1 MTTVNVRGVSTP
13 FDEQGQPLP
22 RRSNLWAV
30 RVGFWFGRGH
40 SATSVAAIV
49 GEGTS
54 AGTVA
59 GQVRRAGL
67 LEDAYRGTVIPFELP
82 SWQRNIIAE
91 QATRRGLS
99 MQQIIHQVLES
110 TLVLDD
116 LYNAVTDGRYDDAR
130 LSAKMRRDIAER
142 LV

>member
-1 MTTVNVRGVSTP
+1 MTLVRGVEFQHKDNGDFS
-13 FDEQGQPLP
+13 P

-30 RVGFWFGRGH
+30 RIGFWFGRGY
-40 SATSVAAIV
+40 SPKAVAQIV

-67 LEDAYRGTVIPFELP
+67 LEDAYRGAVIPIELP
-82 SWQRNIIAE
+82 AWQRNIIAE
-91 QATRRGLS
+91 QAARRGMTL
-99 MQQIIHQVLES
+99 QQIIHQVVES

-116 LYNAVTDGRYDDAR
+116 LYVAVTDGRYTELESGR
-130 LSAKMRRDIAER
+130 
-142 LV
+142 

>member
-1 MTTVNVRGVSTP
+1 MTATVRGIEYAHGEHG
-13 FDEQGQPLP
+13 DYLP

-30 RVGFWFGRGH
+30 KVGFWFGRGY
-40 SATSVAAIV
+40 SPKAVAQII

-67 LEDAYRGTVIPFELP
+67 LEDAYRGTVVPIELP
-82 SWQRNIIAE
+82 AWQRNIIAD
-91 QATRRGLS
+91 QAARRGLTL
-99 MQQIIHQVLES
+99 QQIIQQVLES

-116 LYNAVTDGRYDDAR
+116 LYGAVTDGRYDKT
-130 LSAKMRRDIAER
+130 SG
-142 LV
+142 